1 MPPGGPQVRRELRPP
16 LAAGRVPGREGDRGP
31 RDLTIASRRG
41 IDLAVPDTEAATGTD
56 WEAMPLSLAAAA
68 GAHPPAGCRG
78 DGGGD
83 GDGGGG
89 RRRELLKCSAVVK
102 RPRPLLRCNGEG
114 GGGGGGGGG
123 CVLDE
128 EAVRVVV

>member
-83 GDGGGG
+83 GDGGGEEDEG
-89 RRRELLKCSAVVK
+89 WDAAGLSHIEASLLPNV
-102 RPRPLLRCNGEG
+102 
-114 GGGGGGGGG
+114 
-123 CVLDE
+123 
-128 EAVRVVV
+128 